1 MSQTRGAAAPTSGL
15 QDHVELNTQEL
26 DQAINEVAKNA
37 QAWAATTPAQRAE
50 FLARIV
56 ADTYAVSEEW
66 NTAACYAKGLDPS
79 SPEAGEEL
87 FE

>member
-37 QAWAATTPAQRAE
+37 QAWAATSPAQRAE
-50 FLARIV
+50 FLFLLA
-56 ADTYAVSEEW
+56 
-66 NTAACYAKGLDPS
+66 
-79 SPEAGEEL
+79 
-87 FE
+87 